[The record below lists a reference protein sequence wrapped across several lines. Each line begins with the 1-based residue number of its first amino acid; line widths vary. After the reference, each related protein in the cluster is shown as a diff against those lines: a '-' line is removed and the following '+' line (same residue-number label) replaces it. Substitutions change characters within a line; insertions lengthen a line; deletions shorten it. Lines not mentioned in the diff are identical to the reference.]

1 MTETFWD
8 GFAAGGL
15 LGLAVGAAVMFS
27 AIAVAGMVYRY
38 KRPKKPE

>member
-8 GFAAGGL
+8 GFASGGL
-15 LGLAVGAAVMFS
+15 IGIGIGAAVMFS
-27 AIAVAGMVYRY
+27 VFVVAGMVYRY